1 MSLGDGP
8 ISCRV
13 NILKP
18 FARSPRLLPT
28 AHKVPHH
35 LPLAFPPTRS
45 LAHTAPA
52 NRVLTGLQAPATS
65 PPQGLCTGGLP
76 QFPFLL
82 ELFSLICTWLP
93 PMAPMSLFLSC
104 HPLCPFPCFISPHCT
119 PHTLYTCVCVC
130 ARARARNSSVSVS
143 TRAGP
148 VLCLAPHSTPM
159 PWTTAGIQEHLV
171 NGHICISHAHPCSDT
186 SDSAQA
192 VSVKLAE
199 KSLEP
204 RGGG

>member
-35 LPLAFPPTRS
+35 LPFAFPPTRS

-130 ARARARNSSVSVS
+130 ACLSPRVCLHEGRAC
-143 TRAGP
+143 P
-148 VLCLAPHSTPM
+148 V
-159 PWTTAGIQEHLV
+159 
-171 NGHICISHAHPCSDT
+171 PCSSQYPNAMDHSRHSRAFGERT
-186 SDSAQA
+186 HLYQPRSPLLGHVRLCPGSICETGREKPGTQRRR
-192 VSVKLAE
+192 VKQ
-199 KSLEP
+199 
-204 RGGG
+204 